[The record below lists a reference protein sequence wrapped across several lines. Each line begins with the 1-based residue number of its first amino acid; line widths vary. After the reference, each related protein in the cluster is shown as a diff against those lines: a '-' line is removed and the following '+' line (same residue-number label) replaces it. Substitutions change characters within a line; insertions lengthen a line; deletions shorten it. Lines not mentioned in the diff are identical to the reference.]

1 MNAQLPPPARRVA
14 ALGLLGVLIASVWL
28 SLVYPA
34 LEQIDAAGERRGI
47 SLRALKRSRALL
59 QQSAAIEAADA
70 SVSSSPRW
78 RNFYRAAKP
87 EVATLQMETD
97 LRTLLRDSNN
107 PTSMAAEPA
116 LVQGPVTRL
125 GVRVTLS
132 MRIDQLADALDR
144 IQKEPHQLRVT
155 QLTIQ
160 APDGQA
166 AQTNPQL
173 TIQAEISGLMAAEQ
187 PGPM

>member
-1 MNAQLPPPARRVA
+1 MNARIPSIARRAA
-14 ALGLLGVLIASVWL
+14 ALGLLGLLIASVWL

-34 LEQIDAAGERRGI
+34 LEQINAAGERRGI
-47 SLRALKRSRALL
+47 SLKALQRNRALL
-59 QQSAAIEAADA
+59 QQSPAIQAADA

-116 LVQGPVTRL
+116 LVQGPVTQL

-144 IQKEPHQLRVT
+144 IQKEPHQLRLT
-155 QLTIQ
+155 RLTIQ
-160 APDGQA
+160 TPEGQA

-173 TIQAEISGLMAAEQ
+173 TIQAEISGLMVADE
-187 PGPM
+187 PGRM